1 MIGSRPRAAV
11 FLDRDGTLIREVG
24 HLSRPEQLEV
34 LPKVPAALR
43 ILRDH
48 GFKLIVVTNQSAVA
62 RGLLSELDLADIHD
76 LLRKKLAAEGAFLDA
91 IYYCPHYPGE
101 GQGDYG
107 MVCTCRKPRTGMV
120 DQAAADFGLNRQA
133 SYVVGDQATDIDLA
147 VQVGATG
154 ILLCDGPGL
163 AAVGEPPVV
172 TDLWQ
177 AAQWIIAKES
187 RLAER

>member
-1 MIGSRPRAAV
+1 VSASRPGAAV

-24 HLSRPEQLEV
+24 HLCRPEQLEI
-34 LPKVPAALR
+34 LPGVPAALR
-43 ILRDH
+43 SLRDY

-62 RGLLSELDLADIHD
+62 RGRLSELALAGIHD
-76 LLRKKLAAEGAFLDA
+76 LLREKLAAEGAFLDA
-91 IYYCPHYPGE
+91 IYYCPHYPSE
-101 GQGDYG
+101 GHGDYG
-107 MVCTCRKPRTGMV
+107 IVCSCRKPRTGMI

-133 SYVVGDQATDIDLA
+133 SYVVGDQATDIELA
-147 VQVGATG
+147 AQVGATG
-154 ILLCDGPGL
+154 ILLHDGSAL

-172 TDLWQ
+172 ADLWQ